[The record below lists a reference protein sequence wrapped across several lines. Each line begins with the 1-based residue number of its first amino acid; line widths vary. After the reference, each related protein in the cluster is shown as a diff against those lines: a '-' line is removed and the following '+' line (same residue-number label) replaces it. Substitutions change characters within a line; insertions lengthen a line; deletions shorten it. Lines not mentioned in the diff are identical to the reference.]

1 MVLII
6 ERGITPKERLRQQDI
21 YAERM
26 STGEKALTLKQTMSV
41 LYRFSY
47 KRASLR
53 MVCGVDEDH
62 NEHWRSVLLSC

>member
-6 ERGITPKERLRQQDI
+6 ERGITPKERLCQQDI

-41 LYRFSY
+41 CDNLTFE
-47 KRASLR
+47 KI
-53 MVCGVDEDH
+53 V
-62 NEHWRSVLLSC
+62 

>member
-41 LYRFSY
+41 CEILTFINIFF
-47 KRASLR
+47 KI
-53 MVCGVDEDH
+53 
-62 NEHWRSVLLSC
+62 

>member
-41 LYRFSY
+41 
-47 KRASLR
+47 
-53 MVCGVDEDH
+53 CGILTFIKCIFF
-62 NEHWRSVLLSC
+62 NMIILIF